1 MFHPATGR
9 RGDRTWLV
17 AVAASLWGFSSLLRE
32 PLARQLPA
40 LSVVLV
46 EHVVLVLLVS
56 PWLIPA
62 LRALVRSG
70 VRTKLGVLVIGA
82 GSSALATTLF
92 TAAFRLGDPITP
104 QVLQK
109 LQPVLALVLA
119 AILLGERVTR
129 RFPLF
134 ALPALVGAWLLAF
147 PDPFDVTVRG
157 AGAAALAV
165 GAALLWAAG
174 TVLGRMVSHELS
186 FLHVTTLRFAVGL
199 VTLAGFAAATRTP
212 VAVPPALLPRLV
224 VLAAVPGL
232 LALLLYYHALHSTLA
247 SRAALA
253 ELAFPLSAA
262 LVGLTL
268 LNGRLDG
275 SQWVGFGLVV
285 VSVVL
290 LSLHERRSARPAVTV
305 PDVHAPLGPVHA
317 RQTRDGGGGDPQ
329 LTSGAS
335 ERPRT

>member
-1 MFHPATGR
+1 MSHPATGHS
-9 RGDRTWLV
+9 GDRTWLV
-17 AVAASLWGFSSLLRE
+17 AVAASFWGFSSLLRE
-32 PLARQLPA
+32 PLSRQLPV

-46 EHVVLVLLVS
+46 EHIVLVLLVS

-62 LRALVRSG
+62 LRSLGRCSR
-70 VRTKLGVLVIGA
+70 RTRVGVLVIGA

-119 AILLGERVTR
+119 AALLGERVTR

-147 PDPFDVTVRG
+147 PDPFGVTIGG

-199 VTLAGFAAATRTP
+199 VALAGFAVATRTS

-232 LALLLYYHALHSTLA
+232 LALLLYYHALQNTPA
-247 SRAALA
+247 SRATLA

-262 LVGLTL
+262 LVGITL
-268 LNGRLDG
+268 LNGRLG
-275 SQWVGFGLVV
+275 PSQWVGLGLVLG
-285 VSVVL
+285 SVVL
-290 LSLHERRSARPAVTV
+290 LSLHEHRSTRPAVT
-305 PDVHAPLGPVHA
+305 L
-317 RQTRDGGGGDPQ
+317 PQ
-329 LTSGAS
+329 PGSEQRTPSTAS
-335 ERPRT
+335 QR